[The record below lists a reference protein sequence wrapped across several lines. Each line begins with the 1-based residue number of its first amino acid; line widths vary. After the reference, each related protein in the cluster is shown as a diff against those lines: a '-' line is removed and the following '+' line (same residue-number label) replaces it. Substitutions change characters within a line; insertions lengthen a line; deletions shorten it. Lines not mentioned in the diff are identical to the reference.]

1 MSKNIN
7 SSLITMGM
15 PVFNGEKFIE
25 KRLDSLL
32 KQTHTNFEL
41 IISDNAS
48 TDKTEE
54 ICKKIM
60 KMDSRIIY
68 LRQKKNIGGI
78 LNFKFLLN
86 KAKGKYFIW
95 TAVDDILLPTFLEKN
110 LKILESQKKIVCST
124 SKIKSYG
131 ENTDYINKI
140 TENSWIKRLEKKVR
154 KHFWLIENI
163 SFSGSFERKVRNL
176 LKKRGTEQV
185 FYGLFRTE
193 QLKKIFVQDNF
204 HTGFDL
210 ALLINA
216 LKIGDIYVI
225 DEILALRY
233 DGGDSSGG
241 MINYT
246 KQHKISFLQALFS
259 YIPFTIWFIKNH
271 GTMILLKNLD
281 IFLKWNLYPL
291 FYFCVDLVR
300 VILKKIRIDKEN
312 KSKKTT

>member
-1 MSKNIN
+1 
-7 SSLITMGM
+7 M

-163 SFSGSFERKVRNL
+163 SFSGSFERKVRN
-176 LKKRGTEQV
+176 
-185 FYGLFRTE
+185 
-193 QLKKIFVQDNF
+193 
-204 HTGFDL
+204 
-210 ALLINA
+210 
-216 LKIGDIYVI
+216 
-225 DEILALRY
+225 
-233 DGGDSSGG
+233 
-241 MINYT
+241 
-246 KQHKISFLQALFS
+246 
-259 YIPFTIWFIKNH
+259 
-271 GTMILLKNLD
+271 
-281 IFLKWNLYPL
+281 
-291 FYFCVDLVR
+291 
-300 VILKKIRIDKEN
+300 
-312 KSKKTT
+312 

>member
-1 MSKNIN
+1 MSKDIN
-7 SSLITMGM
+7 LSLITIGM

-48 TDKTEE
+48 TDKTGT
-54 ICKKIM
+54 ICKKFAN
-60 KMDSRIIY
+60 KDARIIY

-78 LNFKFLLN
+78 SNFKFLLN
-86 KAKGKYFIW
+86 KARGKFFIW
-95 TAVDDILLPTFLEKN
+95 TAVDDILLPTFLENN
-110 LKILESQKKIVCST
+110 LKILESQKRIVCST
-124 SKIKSYG
+124 SKIESYG
-131 ENTDYINKI
+131 ENTDFIDKI
-140 TENSWIKRLEKKVR
+140 TETSLIKRLEKKIR

-163 SFSGSFERKVRNL
+163 SFSGSFEEKVRNF
-176 LKKRGTEQV
+176 LKKRGAEQI

-193 QLKKIFVQDNF
+193 QLKKIFVEDNF

-241 MINYT
+241 MINYA
-246 KQHKISFLQALFS
+246 KQHKMSFIQAFFS
-259 YIPFTIWFIKNH
+259 YIPFTIWFRKNH
-271 GTMILLKNLD
+271 GTLILLKNLD
-281 IFLKWNLYPL
+281 VFLKWNLYPL
-291 FYFCVDLVR
+291 FYYCIDLVR
-300 VILKKIRIDKEN
+300 VIFKKNNNR
-312 KSKKTT
+312 

>member
-1 MSKNIN
+1 
-7 SSLITMGM
+7 M

-32 KQTHTNFEL
+32 KQSHKNFEL
-41 IISDNAS
+41 IISDNIS
-48 TDKTEE
+48 TDKTEA
-54 ICKKIM
+54 ICKKFV
-60 KMDSRIIY
+60 KRDNRIVY
-68 LRQKKNIGGI
+68 FRQKKNIGGI

-95 TAVDDILLPTFLEKN
+95 TAVDDILLPTFLENN
-110 LKILESQKKIVCST
+110 LKNLESQKNIVCST
-124 SKIKSYG
+124 SKIESYG
-131 ENTDYINKI
+131 ENTDYINNI
-140 TENSWIKRLEKKVR
+140 TENSCIKRLEKKIR

-163 SFSGSFERKVRNL
+163 SLSGSFEKKVRNL
-176 LKKRGTEQV
+176 LKKRGTEQL

-233 DGGDSSGG
+233 DGGDSSRG
-241 MINYT
+241 MINYA

-271 GTMILLKNLD
+271 GTMSLLKNLD
-281 IFLKWNLYPL
+281 VFLKWNLYPL
-291 FYFCVDLVR
+291 FYYCVDLVR
-300 VILKKIRIDKEN
+300 VILKKIVIDEIKEIE
-312 KSKKTT
+312 SKIDNIRAEDD

>member
-1 MSKNIN
+1 MLKNN
-7 SSLITMGM
+7 SSLITMGI

-25 KRLDSLL
+25 TRLDSLL
-32 KQTHTNFEL
+32 KQSYENFEI

-48 TDKTEE
+48 TDKTES
-54 ICKKIM
+54 ICKKFV
-60 KMDSRIIY
+60 KTDNRVIY
-68 LRQKKNIGGI
+68 LRQEKNIGGI

-95 TAVDDILLPTFLEKN
+95 TAVDDILLPTFLEN
-110 LKILESQKKIVCST
+110 NVKILESQKNIICST
-124 SKIKSYG
+124 SKIESYG
-131 ENTDYINKI
+131 ENTDYIDKI
-140 TENSWIKRLEKKVR
+140 PENSLIKRLEKKIR

-163 SFSGSFERKVRNL
+163 SYSGSFEKKIRDL
-176 LKKRGTEQV
+176 LKKRGREQV
-185 FYGLFRTE
+185 FSGLFRTD

-216 LKIGDIYVI
+216 LKIGDIHVI

-241 MINYT
+241 MINYAN
-246 KQHKISFLQALFS
+246 QHNMSFLQALFS
-259 YIPFTIWFIKNH
+259 YIPFTVWFRKNH
-271 GTMILLKNLD
+271 GTVILLKNLD

-291 FYFCVDLVR
+291 FYYCIDLVR
-300 VILKKIRIDKEN
+300 VIFNKK
-312 KSKKTT
+312 